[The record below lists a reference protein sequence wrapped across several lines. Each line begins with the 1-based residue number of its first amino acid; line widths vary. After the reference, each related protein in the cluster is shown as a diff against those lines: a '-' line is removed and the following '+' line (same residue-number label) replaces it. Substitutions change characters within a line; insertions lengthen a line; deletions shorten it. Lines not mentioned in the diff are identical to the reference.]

1 MEMPMKDLVFYIVKA
16 IVDQPEMVEVNG
28 IEGENSVVIE
38 LKVAKNDVGKVIGK
52 QGKTITAIRTILNAA
67 RAQKDKKHILEL
79 IE

>member
-1 MEMPMKDLVFYIVKA
+1 MEITMKDLVAYMAKA
-16 IVDQPEMVEVNG
+16 IVDRPEKVEVNG

-38 LKVAKNDVGKVIGK
+38 LKVAKDDVGKVIGK

-67 RAQKDKKHILEL
+67 RIQKQKRHILEL